1 MEASI
6 GFSTTEIV
14 GDLDNTY
21 LIREWRQWSDWDV
34 LKVIGGENV
43 ETLCLDYSLKK
54 SGYKGE
60 QQKDLSKKREV
71 IDV

>member
-21 LIREWRQWSDWDV
+21 LIREWRQVRLGCAEGDWRGECRDV
-34 LKVIGGENV
+34 VFGV
-43 ETLCLDYSLKK
+43 FFKK
-54 SGYKGE
+54 SGCKGE
-60 QQKDLSKKREV
+60 QQKELSKKREL

>member
-14 GDLDNTY
+14 GDLDHTY

-43 ETLCLDYSLKK
+43 ETLCLDYSFKK
-54 SGYKGE
+54 H
-60 QQKDLSKKREV
+60 
-71 IDV
+71 

>member
-1 MEASI
+1 MEASM
-6 GFSTTEIV
+6 GLSTTEIV

-21 LIREWRQWSDWDV
+21 LIGEWRQRSDWGV

-43 ETLCLDYSLKK
+43 ETLCLDYSFKK

-60 QQKDLSKKREV
+60 QQKELSKKRELT
-71 IDV
+71 DV